1 MEAEK
6 FRREKKARRDW
17 GLEQRHSRKLRRLY
31 GSTAA
36 AWAAYQDRA
45 DEVLSPVRSGPAGQ
59 AGPPARAGSGIVTE
73 TPPAGPAL
81 VLPEAALPEAAL
93 PEAALPEAALPEAA
107 LPLVTTSAQAQCIP
121 AVSEAS
127 VPKAVRTESATA
139 EPIRPPIT
147 PSGPALP
154 RTDSSASPTRVARL
168 EFEPVVAEPVVAE
181 PVVAEPVVA
190 EPVVAEPVV
199 AEPPSTRWAAGALTA
214 FCLPCSN
221 FPARRSRPGSAGRC
235 RAGRP
240 TVPCP
245 AGKRRPGQVRQRC
258 REERR
263 QAPSATCTRQ
273 IELAMKIPARR
284 KPIMSDFLVACGDIR

>member
-1 MEAEK
+1 VRDNQRVGQISLFTAAETAGMRDPTKRRNYSMEAEK
-6 FRREKKARRDW
+6 FRREQKARRDW

-81 VLPEAALPEAAL
+81 V
-93 PEAALPEAALPEAA
+93 LPEAALPEAA

-199 AEPPSTRWAAGALTA
+199 AEPVVAEPPSTRWAAGALTA

-258 REERR
+258 REKRR
-263 QAPSATCTRQ
+263 QARRRHARGKSSRQ
-273 IELAMKIPARR
+273 
-284 KPIMSDFLVACGDIR
+284 